1 MGAYVSMPVKQ
12 GGRLVVEAAS
22 IIGVTMAV
30 GSDYFETAP
39 KERAITLI
47 VRGGETIEVINVSVD
62 QILLRAAQ
70 VRKDYK
76 EQNRVFLMYPVDRDD
91 GQ

>member
-1 MGAYVSMPVKQ
+1 MGAYVSMPIKQ

-30 GSDYFETAP
+30 GSDYFEKAP

-47 VRGGETIEVINVSVD
+47 IRGGETIEVIDVSVD

-70 VRKDYK
+70 VRVRFK
-76 EQNRVFLMYPVDRDD
+76 EEKRVFLMMPVDPD
-91 GQ
+91 GE